1 MVEKKYKFIS
11 QPRHPTENRRFV
23 AGRGNFVADIDRPEM
38 LHVAPLSSHY
48 PAAIINNIDIS
59 EAMMMDGVIDVITG
73 AEIVAVIQPL
83 MNGLDTPKVQRFP
96 LAVNRVRYAGEWVC
110 AVVAET
116 LSLIHI

>member
-11 QPRHPTENRRFV
+11 QPRHPTEKRRFV
-23 AGRGNFVADIDRPEM
+23 AGRGNFVADIDSPDM

-59 EAMMMDGVIDVITG
+59 EAMMM
-73 AEIVAVIQPL
+73 
-83 MNGLDTPKVQRFP
+83 
-96 LAVNRVRYAGEWVC
+96 
-110 AVVAET
+110 